1 MKPAPISKQHP
12 KVTQRTV
19 GEKGYVLVLVALMI
33 LPLVGFTGFA
43 VDLGSWYGR
52 AAQIQRASDAS
63 ALAGVQKLPNLPAA
77 IAAAK
82 SVAAQN
88 GFVDGVDGIT
98 VTVVQVPDINA
109 KLSVTIQDSKAAQY
123 FTNMFRSNVTIKRTG
138 TAQFL
143 KPLQMGSPK
152 NFLGTGSQFMQGGSS
167 GSCGSNTADKCFRE
181 NFWLAASGGCASK
194 ENGDRLLA
202 TTDGNYFSRG
212 FSCSG
217 GNTNPEYDST
227 GYFYAIEFAQNMTGT
242 YRVDIFDYGYCTSG
256 PAGDSSGAFT
266 ATFQLRNNDSLDPRA
281 TTTLGSAKGS
291 SSGNGCNTWTNLG
304 TINNPTKGTYFVQVT
319 SNVGGNGRNGT
330 NGFGIRA
337 YPGSTFSACTATAS
351 EANSGVS
358 YSAGCPQ
365 VYGYGAMGVQADVSR
380 NPAVFYLTQIQGHDY
395 DNKQLELELW
405 DPGEGAR
412 AIQIL
417 DPLGSPVFFD
427 WQVYCYNGLP
437 PTASGC
443 ADGTPAPRGG
453 WSGSS
458 STIHG
463 DNLVNALDLGG
474 VKYVTTTSYDDR
486 KKDTQPGPNRTS
498 TWKYSDRLVKLTIQ
512 LPADVPAAYGSQTW
526 FKIRYYTFGSSV
538 SDRTTWSASIQ
549 GAPVRLIPNP

>member
-152 NFLGTGSQFMQGGSS
+152 NFLGTGTRYMQGGSS
-167 GSCGSNTADKCFRE
+167 GSCGSNTSGKCFRE
-181 NFWLAASGGCASK
+181 NFWLAVNGRCTAK
-194 ENGDRLLA
+194 EQGDRILSIG
-202 TTDGNYFSRG
+202 DGRLD
-212 FSCSG
+212 SCSSG
-217 GNTNPEYDST
+217 ADVNTEYDPN
-227 GYFYAIEFAQNMTGT
+227 GYFYAIEFGQNMTGT
-242 YRVDIFDYGYCTSG
+242 YKVQVFDYGHCGST
-256 PAGDSSGAFT
+256 AGDTNTNSSSFET
-266 ATFQLRNNDSLDPRA
+266 TFQMRDNSSLDPRA
-281 TTTLGSAKGS
+281 TAPIPGAKLVGKRGLSGSACGNWTTLGTLVS
-291 SSGNGCNTWTNLG
+291 
-304 TINNPTKGTYFVQVT
+304 PTKGTYFVQVT
-319 SNVGGNGRNGT
+319 SAGGPGNSDNYATVNGFSLRAFAGT
-330 NGFGIRA
+330 N
-337 YPGSTFSACTATAS
+337 FSACTSTLS
-351 EANSGVS
+351 EAVTGAVTYN
-358 YSAGCPQ
+358 AGCPN
-365 VYGYGAMGVQADVSR
+365 VYGYGAMGVKAAASQSPAD
-380 NPAVFYLTQIQGHDY
+380 FYLTQIQGHDY
-395 DNKQLELELW
+395 DNKKLELELW

-412 AIQIL
+412 GIQIV
-417 DPLGSPVFFD
+417 DPTGSTVPFEWEV
-427 WQVYCYNGLP
+427 VCYNGLP
-437 PTASGC
+437 APCS
-443 ADGTPAPRGG
+443 DGTAAPYGG

-458 STIHG
+458 SAIDG
-463 DNLVNALDLGG
+463 VGADALDIAGT
-474 VKYVTTTSYDDR
+474 KTSSNDGSHNDP
-486 KKDTQPGPNRTS
+486 QPFAGRTS

-512 LPADVPAAYGSQTW
+512 LPADVPAAYGNLSW
-526 FKIRYYTFGSSV
+526 FRIRYTTFGSGV
-538 SDRTTWSASIQ
+538 TDRTTWSASIQ